1 MPCDMAPITT
11 ISEHYNGTRSSSR
24 HPASISLRL
33 TRGYGYARVDAGVK
47 KAAARYFTV
56 TNHQS
61 GVASAGA
68 RPRVATRSLAR
79 VLSAIYNY
87 MINVAST
94 TRDKATWEMG
104 HAA

>member
-24 HPASISLRL
+24 HPAYIV
-33 TRGYGYARVDAGVK
+33 TAYGYARVDAGVK